1 MKLGEWSLHFYR
13 LPYLRDIQWV
23 YGAESSGDYALL
35 KLTADSGVV
44 GVAEGVIKP
53 TRTGYSP
60 RSLAVAIED
69 VVLPQLRHVDLA
81 DARAVEAALQKIP
94 ENRLAK
100 ALVDN
105 ACWMLRASSVGK
117 PLWELWGGQREVE
130 LCYIVTRQSPARMA
144 AEAADA
150 CDRHGFRALTLKG
163 GQGWDMDMRMLSE
176 VRSAVGKG
184 AEFFVDANGS
194 YAPEEALEYV
204 HALAHAGVTLA
215 EDPCA
220 LAPDAAFSALQRDC
234 GIPIL
239 VDLSCTSSED
249 AKLYAGRG
257 ARALAVKPA
266 RVGFSEARA
275 MDATAAGA
283 KARIAIGMSY
293 ESALGAFVSLQ
304 HAAALK
310 SPRPIPA
317 SQSFF
322 LMLKSQVTRLTP
334 QIRGGKV
341 ELPTDPDL
349 EKLIDWKAIQ
359 RLQF

>member
-13 LPYLRDIQWV
+13 LPYVRGIQWV
-23 YGAESSGDYALL
+23 YGAENSGDYALL
-35 KLTADSGVV
+35 KLTSDNGVV

-69 VVLPQLRHVDLA
+69 VVLPQLRHLNLA
-81 DARAVEAALQKIP
+81 DAKAVEAALQKIP

-100 ALVDN
+100 GLVDN
-105 ACWMLRASSVGK
+105 ALWTLRAAAAGK

-144 AEAADA
+144 TDAAEA
-150 CDRHGFRALTLKG
+150 CNRNGFRAFTLKG
-163 GQGWDMDMRMLSE
+163 GQGWDVDMRMLSE
-176 VRSAVGKG
+176 VRSALGKG
-184 AEFFVDANGS
+184 AELFVDANGS
-194 YAPEEALEYV
+194 YSGEEALEYV
-204 HALAHAGVTLA
+204 HALAHAGVTVA

-239 VDLSCTSSED
+239 VDLSCTSSDD
-249 AKLYAGRG
+249 ARLYVGRG
-257 ARALAVKPA
+257 ARALTAKPG
-266 RVGFSEARA
+266 RLGFSEARA
-275 MDATAAGA
+275 IDAIAAGGKVRVA
-283 KARIAIGMSY
+283 TGMSY
-293 ESALGAFVSLQ
+293 ESALGAFISLQ

-310 SPRPIPA
+310 SPRPLPA
-317 SQSFF
+317 SQSFY
-322 LMLKSQVTRLTP
+322 LMLKSQVTRLSP

-341 ELPTDPDL
+341 ELTNDPDL
-349 EKLIDWKAIQ
+349 EKFVDWKAIQ